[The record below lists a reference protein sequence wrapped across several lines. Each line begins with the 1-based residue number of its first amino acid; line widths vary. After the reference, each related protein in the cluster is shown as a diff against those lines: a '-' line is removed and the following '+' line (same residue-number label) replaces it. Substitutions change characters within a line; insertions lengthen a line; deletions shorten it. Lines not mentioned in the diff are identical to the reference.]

1 MTDIEWWRHPPF
13 LVMHEAADEIE
24 RWRGIAEFTQ
34 AQSEMLADEIE
45 RLRNTVVAADRE
57 IKQSHVDADRL
68 RAEIKTL
75 NRELD
80 LLEEKSRHD

>member
-1 MTDIEWWRHPPF
+1 MNTEDE
-13 LVMHEAADEIE
+13 LVVLRADRENLHSRVRE
-24 RWRGIAEFTQ
+24 LLAEN
-34 AQSEMLADEIE
+34 E

-57 IKQSHVDADRL
+57 IKQSHADADRL

-80 LLEEKSRHD
+80 FLEEKSRHD